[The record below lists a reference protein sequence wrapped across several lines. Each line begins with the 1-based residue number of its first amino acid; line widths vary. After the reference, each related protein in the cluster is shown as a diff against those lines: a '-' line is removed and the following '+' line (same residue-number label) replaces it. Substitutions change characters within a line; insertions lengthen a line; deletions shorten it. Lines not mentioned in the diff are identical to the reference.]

1 MVNSTRNTEW
11 QHAIIVLSGV
21 FLTLGVIAALYWA
34 QAIFIPVALAIF
46 LTFIL
51 SPAVMYLQ
59 RRRLGR
65 IFSVLIVVTI
75 AAAMLVGLAWIVG
88 RQVSSLINDLPE
100 YSENIKSK
108 ILALKEY
115 TSTNPRVQRTIDDML
130 ELFKP
135 APKGNAMQPTPLGET
150 QRATPVIVEPQTPM
164 WLAEMPS
171 VIKPVVELLGQ
182 SALAV
187 VLVIFML
194 VKREDLRNRFI
205 RLVGHGRMTV
215 TTKAVDDAAQRVS
228 RYLVMQLIIN
238 ATYGTALSLG
248 LLIINVPH
256 AFLWGFIAAV
266 LRYVPYIGAP
276 IAAVF
281 PISLSLIRFN
291 GWTEPMMVIGWVVVL
306 ELVSNNVMEPWLYGQ
321 SIGVSEVAQ
330 LIAAAFWAFLWGPI
344 GLVLSGPM
352 TVVLLVL
359 GKYSPQLEF
368 LEILL
373 GDEPPL
379 EPDVSYYQRLT
390 AKDQDEAAQLALAH
404 YSPAT
409 PEKVYDELLL
419 PALNY
424 AKRDRM
430 QEGLDD
436 EDEQFILQATR
447 DVLDDLGERQE
458 NGKADPNAP
467 LPPHVTRRKD
477 IPRVRLLACPARDE
491 YDRVALEMFQQT
503 LNTDLWETRI
513 AAAEN
518 LTSEMLQLA
527 EEWKPAVICIS
538 SLPPGGLARTRYL
551 CKRLRM
557 RFPQIKILVGRWGAR
572 SKPEELQKHF
582 ADAGADGVE
591 MTLKATKEHLQA
603 WWGVFSEPQKNQS
616 EEKVR
621 PITAE
626 RHSELQSVLP

>member
-1 MVNSTRNTEW
+1 MATSTRTASW

-21 FLTLGVIAALYWA
+21 FLTMGVVFALYWA

-51 SPAVMYLQ
+51 SPFVYALQ
-59 RRRLGR
+59 KRGLGR
-65 IFSVLIVVTI
+65 IPAVLIVVVI
-75 AAAMLVGLAWIVG
+75 AGALLSGIGWVVG
-88 RQVSSLINDLPE
+88 RQVANLVNDLPE
-100 YSENIKSK
+100 YSDNIKAK
-108 ILALKEY
+108 IVTLKEY
-115 TSTNPRVQRTIDDML
+115 TSTNPRVQRTMDDIL
-130 ELFKP
+130 EMFKP
-135 APKGNAMQPTPLGET
+135 VPKNPPAFSLFGSEP
-150 QRATPVIVEPQTPM
+150 QRATPVVVEPQTPM

-171 VIKPVVELLGQ
+171 FLKPVVEILGQ
-182 SALAV
+182 TALAV

-205 RLVGHGRMTV
+205 RLVGNGRMTV

-238 ATYGTALSLG
+238 VTYGIALSLG
-248 LLIINVPH
+248 LLLIGVPH
-256 AFLWGFIAAV
+256 AFLWGFLAAV
-266 LRYVPYIGAP
+266 LRYVPYVGAP
-276 IAAVF
+276 IAALF
-281 PISLSLIRFN
+281 PIALSLIRFQ
-291 GWTEPMMVIGWVVVL
+291 GWFEPLAVIGWVLVL

-359 GKYSPQLEF
+359 GKYAPQLEF

-379 EPDVSYYQRLT
+379 EPDVGYYQRLT
-390 AKDQDEAAQLALAH
+390 AKDQDEAAQLALA
-404 YSPAT
+404 YQGEAT

-424 AKRDRM
+424 AKRDRI
-430 QEGLDD
+430 QEGLDE

-447 DVLDDLGERQE
+447 DILDDLGERR
-458 NGKADPNAP
+458 NGKPAAESP
-467 LPPHVTRRKD
+467 LPPDVQRRKD
-477 IPRVRLLACPARDE
+477 IPRVRVLACPARDE
-491 YDRVALEMFQQT
+491 YDRVALEMFQQL
-503 LNTDLWETRI
+503 LNPDLWETRI

-572 SKPEELQKHF
+572 SKPEDLQKHF
-582 ADAGADGVE
+582 SDAGADGVE
-591 MTLKATKEHLQA
+591 VSLMATKEHLQA
-603 WWGVFSEPQKNQS
+603 WWGVFTHDTTGVA
-616 EEKVR
+616 EKAA
-621 PITAE
+621 PKAAE
-626 RHSELQSVLP
+626 RQQERQPVLS